1 MAISNNNAADGPSVL
16 GPSLRFK
23 GELRADEDLR
33 ILGQVEGSITHTKY
47 LTIAPEGRVKADIN
61 GHIVVVEGTVE
72 GDLVAATSVALT
84 QCGHLTGDIRSPSVS
99 VNDGANFNG
108 KVVMEAAKPTRSAT
122 LAGKGE

>member
-1 MAISNNNAADGPSVL
+1 MAISNNNVPDGPSVL
-16 GPSLRFK
+16 GPSVRFK

-33 ILGQVEGSITHTKY
+33 ILGQVEGSITHTRY

-99 VNDGANFNG
+99 VNDGAQFNG
-108 KVVMEAAKPTRSAT
+108 KVLMEAAKPVRTPLPT
-122 LAGKGE
+122 VKGE